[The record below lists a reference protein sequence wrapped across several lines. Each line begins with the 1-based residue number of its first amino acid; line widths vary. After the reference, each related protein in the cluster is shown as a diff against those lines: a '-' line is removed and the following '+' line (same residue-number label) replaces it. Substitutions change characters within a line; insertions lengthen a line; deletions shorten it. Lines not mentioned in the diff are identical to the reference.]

1 MNEPIWKFTHFTS
14 KRYLFHQKWER
25 TNEDLL
31 EEIMLISECIDPLTG
46 NKRMEKS
53 THYGSRNAWYHY
65 KKFYDYQNEGS
76 YRIEVWSTGEN
87 MELPYGKPHYVFIM
101 HYHGKINL

>member
-1 MNEPIWKFTHFTS
+1 MNWKFTHFIS

-31 EEIMLISECIDPLTG
+31 EEIMLISECIDPITG
-46 NKRMEKS
+46 ISRMEKS

-65 KKFYDYQNEGS
+65 KKYLNYDYQNEGS
-76 YRIEVWSTGEN
+76 YRIEVWSSGEN
-87 MELPYGKPHYVFIM
+87 MELPYGKPHYTFQI
-101 HYHGKINL
+101 